1 MYFALFQIPYPD
13 DPGRAVGITA
23 GFFLVQGLYFIVV
36 VAVVTRIRSR
46 KPRALL
52 VAAVAVVLDTLFTWL
67 TGILLVVVIQVLMSF
82 VYAPVWGIA
91 RRQHRKWMIGLALGV
106 VIVAVYVPFVFGLT
120 VDGPA
125 AVGLVDAQ
133 RRQLRRRVPGL
144 LGLRRRRAAA
154 RSHVTR
160 DAVIPTRSA
169 HECN

>member
-125 AVGLVDAQ
+125 RLAWWTLNVGSFAVVCLVCWAFDVAG
-133 RRQLRRRVPGL
+133 RRRDLTSP
-144 LGLRRRRAAA
+144 
-154 RSHVTR
+154 VT
-160 DAVIPTRSA
+160 P
-169 HECN
+169 

>member
-120 VDGPA
+120 VDGQVWLWLWA
-125 AVGLVDAQ
+125 INVGTFAVVCLVCWAFDVAG
-133 RRQLRRRVPGL
+133 RRRDLKSP
-144 LGLRRRRAAA
+144 
-154 RSHVTR
+154 VT
-160 DAVIPTRSA
+160 P
-169 HECN
+169 